1 MTFKFFN
8 PSTKSNNLVRFHKAQ
23 DKYYNQ
29 AFKEI
34 KTGKKTGHW
43 IWYIFPQI
51 KGLGKSSNSSE
62 YGISDFNE
70 ACDYLNDPKLFK
82 RYVTMVKLVES
93 QLKIP
98 IKKLMGSD
106 TDAQKFA
113 SSLTLFQSAATYL
126 SLQSNDTSQEL
137 KDFERCCTKILDAIA
152 KQGYPRCQNTESII
166 DIELIKHF
174 EINHNKTPLKST
186 KESNKII
193 SEEITLTTSTDLKY
207 LKNDLNQYICD
218 RTNEWSFHYNF
229 LGIMSLIYYIHDAVL
244 GTDYYNS
251 KSREIK
257 LSAASKLNGLIDPS
271 STEQVSFSASEIDA
285 LGEGR
290 LGLIINTYGGLD
302 NVLKNAPN
310 QSNDFTFSI

>member
-8 PSTKSNNLVRFHKAQ
+8 PSTKNNNLMRFHKAQ
-23 DKYYNQ
+23 EKYYNQ
-29 AFKEI
+29 AFEEI

-62 YGISDFNE
+62 YAISDFNE
-70 ACDYLNDPKLFK
+70 ACDYLNDPKLFT
-82 RYVTMVKLVES
+82 RYVTMIKLVES

-98 IKKLMGSD
+98 IKTLMGSD
-106 TDAQKFA
+106 TDAKKFA

-126 SLQSNDTSQEL
+126 SFQSNDTSQEL
-137 KDFERCCTKILDAIA
+137 KDLERCCIKILDAIA
-152 KQGYPRCQNTESII
+152 EQGYPRCHTTDLII
-166 DIELIKHF
+166 NNHF
-174 EINHNKTPLKST
+174 EINHNKTPLKWI
-186 KESNKII
+186 KESNKIV
-193 SEEITLTTSTDLKY
+193 SEHITLTTSIDLNS
-207 LKNDLNQYICD
+207 LKNDLNKYIFD

-257 LSAASKLNGLIDPS
+257 LSAASKLHGLIDDPS
-271 STEQVSFSASEIDA
+271 STEQVSFSASEKEA
-285 LGEGR
+285 LKEGR

-302 NVLKNAPN
+302 NVLKNVP
-310 QSNDFTFSI
+310 DTSIDSTITV